1 MYNLMNFRVISVFQ
15 PTSQIDCAGISDIG
29 LIRDHNE
36 DVWAAYPECGL
47 FVLADGMG
55 GHAAGEIAAD
65 ESVSYLH
72 ELVVKWHPT
81 RQTSP
86 DEAIVFFRDALMKVN
101 SAIYQKGQQEPSLS
115 GMGTTICA
123 LYLFQMFAIVA
134 HVGDS
139 RIYRLRKGVLE
150 QLTEDHSLV
159 SELVSLGAMKADE
172 SETFPYKH
180 ILTRA
185 IGTHPTVDP
194 TVNYL
199 KINPH
204 DLYLLCSDGLT
215 NYVNDSQ
222 IEAILN
228 QDIPLADHAQSLVDL
243 ANEHGGGDNITLV
256 LVKINDDLSR

>member
-1 MYNLMNFRVISVFQ
+1 MFHS
-15 PTSQIDCAGISDIG
+15 TSQIDCVGISDIG

-36 DVWAAYPECGL
+36 DVWAAYPERGL
-47 FVLADGMG
+47 FLLADGMG

-65 ESVSYLH
+65 ESVSYLY
-72 ELVVKWHPT
+72 ELVKKWHPT
-81 RQTSP
+81 KQTSP
-86 DEAIVFFRDALMKVN
+86 DEAVSFFRESLTKVN
-101 SAIYQKGQQEPSLS
+101 TSIYQKGQAESSLT

-123 LYLFQMFAIVA
+123 LYFLQMHAIVA

-139 RIYRLRKGVLE
+139 RIYRLRNKELE

-159 SELVSLGAMKADE
+159 AELVSLGAMKSDE

-185 IGTHPTVDP
+185 IGTHPTIEA

-199 KINPH
+199 TVQPH
-204 DLYLLCSDGLT
+204 DCYLLCSDGLT
-215 NYVNDSQ
+215 NYISDAD
-222 IEAILN
+222 IERLLD
-228 QDIPLADHAQSLVDL
+228 QDLPLSERAQALVDL

-256 LVKINDDLSR
+256 LVKVNDDLSRQ